1 MVTDGGCFGQ
11 KLVEPRWKKREGV
24 AIQGRDGW
32 PHGVLGVFHNGKR
45 ERGRSLRVGRRD
57 GQVVVGRK
65 REKRKEEEKMEE
77 RGSLGINFE

>member
-1 MVTDGGCFGQ
+1 
-11 KLVEPRWKKREGV
+11 
-24 AIQGRDGW
+24 
-32 PHGVLGVFHNGKR
+32 VFHNGKR